1 MPFHTIHHNHNDA
14 NTIPMVPMAHPRR
27 AEISDRTID
36 DIAHLLNTRRQ
47 HTVAQR
53 VLPSIADLRESDP
66 PPQDASDD
74 DEEDE
79 RPRYST

>member
-14 NTIPMVPMAHPRR
+14 NAIPMVPMPHQRR
-27 AEISDRTID
+27 AELSDRTID
-36 DIAHLLNTRRQ
+36 DIAQILHSRRQ
-47 HTVAQR
+47 RTIAQR

-66 PPQDASDD
+66 PPQDASED
-74 DEEDE
+74 DEENK